1 MQKTCIQI
9 TQLIQVFKD
18 QIQFLLSFE
27 NENGRTSHPE
37 FYLPNVEIKD
47 CNVMIDGK
55 NFFDQPINNN
65 FKTYKNIRK
74 MQQVDEMITQLVI
87 HWIIPI
93 SKKIIK

>member
-1 MQKTCIQI
+1 
-9 TQLIQVFKD
+9 
-18 QIQFLLSFE
+18 
-27 NENGRTSHPE
+27 
-37 FYLPNVEIKD
+37 
-47 CNVMIDGK
+47 MIDGK

-74 MQQVDEMITQLVI
+74 MQQVDEMITQLAI

>member
-1 MQKTCIQI
+1 
-9 TQLIQVFKD
+9 
-18 QIQFLLSFE
+18 
-27 NENGRTSHPE
+27 
-37 FYLPNVEIKD
+37 
-47 CNVMIDGK
+47 MIDGK